1 MEKLMSR
8 VLDSGWTFVVVL
20 VFTAALSLPAGAF
33 AQRRD
38 PERDREADEQDL
50 QRRSFNLRMLHIMAK
65 QRRPRKSDPQ
75 LALAQV
81 QEDFTHLQLVN
92 KKLGL
97 SALGNSNLD
106 LNFVTKAATEINR
119 RADRLKEN
127 LALPAS
133 AEPTE
138 PFKYTV
144 ENVTQLKVPI
154 VDLARLI
161 LDFTDNPYF
170 KETSVLETQQADKA
184 RRDLENIIALSERI
198 RDLSRKLGQD
208 GAFAPAAVEQDMQAK
223 RALDALRRKE
233 VPEATLPCTPD
244 EAKWWEE
251 VRAASRQAVRGGQ
264 AAEEFVR
271 LIKRG
276 RDRSYAAPIP
286 DRGITILRR
295 VPPRYTDEARRLKIS
310 GGIAMVVEFQRDG
323 TIGEIKIVKGLGA
336 GLDEKAADAARQIV
350 FLPAVKD
357 AQLVST
363 RLPMTMSFDIY

>member
-1 MEKLMSR
+1 MSR
-8 VLDSGWTFVVVL
+8 VLNSGWTLVVVL

-38 PERDREADEQDL
+38 PERDREADELDL

-65 QRRPRKSDPQ
+65 QRRSRKSDPQ

-81 QEDFTHLQLVN
+81 QDDFTHLQLVN

-97 SALGNSNLD
+97 SALRNGNLD
-106 LNFVTKAATEINR
+106 LDFVTKAATEINR

-127 LALPAS
+127 LALPET
-133 AEPTE
+133 AETTE

-170 KETSVLETQQADKA
+170 KEASVLETQQANRA
-184 RRDLENIIALSERI
+184 RRDLESIIALSERI
-198 RDLSRKLGQD
+198 RDLSRKLDQGA
-208 GAFAPAAVEQDMQAK
+208 AFAPLAIEQDVQAK
-223 RALDALRRKE
+223 QALRLLRGKE
-233 VPEATLPCTPD
+233 IPEATLPCTPD

-251 VRAASRQAVRGGQ
+251 VRAASRQAIRGGQ
-264 AAEEFVR
+264 AAEQFVR
-271 LIKRG
+271 LIKQG
-276 RDRSYAAPIP
+276 LDKSYAAPIP
-286 DRGITILRR
+286 DKEITVLRR

-323 TIGEIKIVKGLGA
+323 TVGEIKIVKGLGA
-336 GLDEKAADAARQIV
+336 GLDEAAADAARQIV

-357 AQLVST
+357 AKFVSA
-363 RLPMTMSFDIY
+363 RLPITMSFDIY